1 MSQATPVDAASPYAA
16 LFAGD
21 EEGALR
27 SAMAAVG
34 AEPLDL
40 AAVALIARVLGE
52 HGRRDAA
59 GAAHKRLVT
68 QLINRGDLPGATAA
82 ALDAQAAGEAGAG
95 EAFEKIAQAFGKGS
109 PRIADVSPAPP
120 PLPTRKTI
128 APDLMKASG
137 DALLDQAEEALL
149 NAADAPDPVAA
160 GKVPELPLF
169 SALTPAALREL
180 LEAFELRDVTRG
192 EEVIAQHE
200 EGTEAYVV
208 VRGLLE
214 VARTEEGETLA
225 LAHLGPGAIFGE
237 MALVSDAPR
246 AALVRAL
253 ETSQLLCVRR
263 ETLEA
268 LATTTPAIGEQ
279 LGEFCRAR
287 MLANLVRSSAILSAV
302 GAEERNQIIDLFGTR
317 SFDRG
322 ETLVTE
328 GDAAAGLFLIA
339 SGGVS
344 VIGKD
349 GDGDDIVL
357 AELGP
362 GDVVGEISLVLRR
375 PATATVV
382 AAHPTIALELTR
394 DRFQAAIRQHPM
406 LLTELYDVAVK
417 REEETRSV
425 VAQEALDVSDVVLI

>member
-1 MSQATPVDAASPYAA
+1 MSQASLVDAANSYAA
-16 LFAGD
+16 LFSGD

-27 SAMAAVG
+27 SALSALA

-40 AAVALIARVLGE
+40 GSFALVARVLGE
-52 HGRRDAA
+52 RGRRDAA
-59 GAAHKRLVT
+59 ARAHQRVVV
-68 QLINRGDLPGATAA
+68 QLINRGDLPAATAA
-82 ALDAQAAGEAGAG
+82 ALDAQGAG
-95 EAFEKIAQAFGKGS
+95 EPGAAQSFERIAAAFGHGS
-109 PRIADVSPAPP
+109 ARLADVSPAPP

-128 APDLMKASG
+128 APELLSASG
-137 DALLDQAEEALL
+137 DALLDRAEEALL
-149 NAADAPDPVAA
+149 DAAAAPDPVPAE
-160 GKVPELPLF
+160 KVPELPLF
-169 SALTPAALREL
+169 SALAPAALREL
-180 LEAFELRDVTRG
+180 LEAFELRDVPRG
-192 EEVIAQHE
+192 EEVIAQNE

-214 VARTEEGETLA
+214 VSRQEDGESVA

-246 AALVRAL
+246 AAAVRAI
-253 ETSQLLCVRR
+253 EPCQLLCVRR
-263 ETLEA
+263 ETLES
-268 LATTTPAIGEQ
+268 LAAHTPAIGEQ

-287 MLANLVRSSAILSAV
+287 MLANLVRSSAILGAV
-302 GAEERNQIIDLFGTR
+302 GAEERGQIIDLFGTR
-317 SFDRG
+317 SFARG
-322 ETLVTE
+322 DTLLVE
-328 GDAAAGLFLIA
+328 GEDATGLFLIA
-339 SGGVS
+339 SGAVS
-344 VIGKD
+344 VTGRD
-349 GDGDDIVL
+349 SDGDDIVL

-382 AAHPTIALELTR
+382 ATHPTIALELTR
-394 DRFQAAIRQHPM
+394 DRFQAAIRQHPA

>member
-1 MSQATPVDAASPYAA
+1 
-16 LFAGD
+16 
-21 EEGALR
+21 
-27 SAMAAVG
+27 
-34 AEPLDL
+34 
-40 AAVALIARVLGE
+40 LGE
-52 HGRRDAA
+52 RGRRDAA
-59 GAAHKRLVT
+59 ALTHQRLVV
-68 QLINRGDLPGATAA
+68 QFINRGDLPGATAA
-82 ALDAQAAGEAGAG
+82 ALDAQAAGEAGSG
-95 EAFEKIAQAFGKGS
+95 QSFERIAKAFGRGS
-109 PRIADVSPAPP
+109 DRLADVSPAPP

-128 APDLMKASG
+128 APNLMDASG
-137 DALLDQAEEALL
+137 DALLDVAEEALMD
-149 NAADAPDPVAA
+149 AGAAPDPVPS

-169 SALTPAALREL
+169 SALAPDALREL
-180 LEAFELRDVTRG
+180 LEAFELRDVPRG
-192 EEVIAQHE
+192 EEVIEQNA

-214 VARTEEGETLA
+214 VARREDGEAVA

-246 AALVRAL
+246 AALVRTL

-263 ETLEA
+263 ETLES
-268 LATTTPAIGEQ
+268 LAAHTPAIGEQ

-287 MLANLVRSSAILSAV
+287 MVANLVRSSAILGAV
-302 GAEERNQIIDLFGTR
+302 GVDERNEIMDLFGTR
-317 SFDRG
+317 TFERG
-322 ETLVTE
+322 ETLLSE
-328 GDAAAGLFLIA
+328 GEEAAGLFLIA

-349 GDGDDIVL
+349 SDDDSIVL

-382 AAHPTIALELTR
+382 ASHPTIALELTR
-394 DRFQAAIRQHPM
+394 DRFQAAIRQHPT

>member
-1 MSQATPVDAASPYAA
+1 MSQATPIDAASPYAA

-21 EEGALR
+21 EEAALR
-27 SAMAAVG
+27 AAMAAVN

-52 HGRRDAA
+52 RGRRDAA
-59 GAAHKRLVT
+59 AAAHKKLIT
-68 QLINRGDLPGATAA
+68 QLVNRGDLPGATAA
-82 ALDAQAAGEAGAG
+82 ALDAQSAGEAGAG

-109 PRIADVSPAPP
+109 KRLADVSPSPP
-120 PLPTRKTI
+120 PLPTRKTV
-128 APDLMKASG
+128 APDLQQATG
-137 DALLDQAEEALL
+137 DQLLDQAADVLL

-169 SALTPAALREL
+169 SALAPAALREL
-180 LEAFELRDVTRG
+180 LEAFELRDVPRG
-192 EEVIAQHE
+192 EDVIVQHE

-214 VARTEEGETLA
+214 VARTEEGETVA

-268 LATTTPAIGEQ
+268 LAATTPAIGEQ

-287 MLANLVRSSAILSAV
+287 MLANLVRSSTILGAV

-317 SFDRG
+317 AFERG
-322 ETLVTE
+322 EVLVTV
-328 GDAAAGLFLIA
+328 GDEAAGLFLIA

-349 GDGDDIVL
+349 ADGDDIIL
-357 AELGP
+357 ADLGP

>member
-1 MSQATPVDAASPYAA
+1 MSQATPVDAGPYAA

-21 EEGALR
+21 DEAALR
-27 SAMAAVG
+27 SAMAACN

-40 AAVALIARVLGE
+40 AAIALIARVLGE
-52 HGRRDAA
+52 AGRREAA
-59 GAAHKRLVT
+59 AAAHKRLNA

-95 EAFEKIAQAFGKGS
+95 DAFEKIAQAFGKGS
-109 PRIADVSPAPP
+109 KRLADVSPAPP

-128 APDLMKASG
+128 APDLLQASG
-137 DALLDQAEEALL
+137 DALLDQAEEVLL
-149 NAADAPDPVAA
+149 NVADAPDPVTA

-180 LEAFELRDVTRG
+180 LEAFELRDVPRG
-192 EEVIAQHE
+192 EEVIAQHA

-214 VARTEEGETLA
+214 VSRTEEGATLA

-246 AALVRAL
+246 AAAVRAI

-268 LATTTPAIGEQ
+268 LAATTPAIGQQ

-287 MLANLVRSSAILSAV
+287 MLANLVRSSTILGAV
-302 GAEERNQIIDLFGTR
+302 GPEERNQIIDLFGTR
-317 SFDRG
+317 SFERG
-322 ETLVTE
+322 ETLVRE
-328 GDAAAGLFLIA
+328 GDEAAGLFLIA

-349 GDGDDIVL
+349 ADGDDIIL
-357 AELGP
+357 ADLGP